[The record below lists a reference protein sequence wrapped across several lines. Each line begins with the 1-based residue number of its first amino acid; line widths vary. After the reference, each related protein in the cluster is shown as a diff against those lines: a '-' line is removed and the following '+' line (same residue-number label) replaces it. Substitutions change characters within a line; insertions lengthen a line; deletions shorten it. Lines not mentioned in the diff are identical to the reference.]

1 MITRT
6 DFKSGCSLNILSV
19 GYLKL
24 KSIYIT
30 QKETIIC
37 HLNLKIKY

>member
-6 DFKSGCSLNILSV
+6 DFKSGCSLNIFGSV

-24 KSIYIT
+24 WSIYIT
-30 QKETIIC
+30 REKN
-37 HLNLKIKY
+37 NLKIKY